1 MRIGSLEFSPR
12 ILPTL
17 AVVALLPLLTSLGLW
32 QLDRAA
38 EKQVLQTL
46 LQERLEKPAEHITKA
61 GDLAA
66 DMTFRQTILDGY
78 FDPKHQYLLDNRIYR
93 GQTGYSVYT
102 PFSLDMGKSW
112 IMVNRGWIA
121 AARDRNKLPDIE
133 VSGEKVRLEGVLG
146 LPPGQLMQLAAPDPD
161 SSNSWPQRIQ
171 NLELEQVGRDTGL
184 RLHDYVLHLDASSEH
199 AYQQDWTPYV
209 DTPQKNHA
217 YAIQWFSM
225 AVVLLLI
232 YIGLNTRRLKR
243 PLPQNDEEE

>member
-1 MRIGSLEFSPR
+1 MRIGSFDFSPG

-17 AVVALLPLLTSLGLW
+17 AVLAMLPLLTSLGLW

-38 EKQVLQTL
+38 EKQALQTL

-61 GDLAA
+61 GDLEA
-66 DMTFRQTILDGY
+66 DMTFRRAILDGY
-78 FDPKHQYLLDNRIYR
+78 FDTKHQYLLDNRIYR
-93 GQTGYSVYT
+93 GRAGYSVYT
-102 PFSLDMGKSW
+102 PFSLDKGESW

-121 AARDRNKLPDIE
+121 AARDRKKLPDIE
-133 VSGEKVRLEGVLG
+133 VSGAEVKIEGVLG
-146 LPPGQLMQLAAPDPD
+146 RPPGQLMQLAAPEDIH
-161 SSNSWPQRIQ
+161 NGWPQRVQ
-171 NLELEQVGRDTGL
+171 NLELEEVERQTGL
-184 RLHDYVLHLDASSEH
+184 RLHDFVLHLDASSEH
-199 AYQQDWTPYV
+199 AYQQDWVPYV

-232 YIGLNTRRLKR
+232 YTGLNTRRIKR